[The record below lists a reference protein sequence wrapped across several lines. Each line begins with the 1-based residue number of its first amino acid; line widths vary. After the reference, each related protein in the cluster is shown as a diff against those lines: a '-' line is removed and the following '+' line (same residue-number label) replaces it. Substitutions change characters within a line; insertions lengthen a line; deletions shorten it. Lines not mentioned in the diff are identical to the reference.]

1 MLAAFLGTNM
11 WCLWAGNLIYLSA
24 IYTLQVSD
32 CIGILIYH
40 IYEGK
45 YMVRTFC
52 TSNLCIFLAT
62 SCFHWRCLTNIY
74 LCPHFCHR
82 CIHMNLFSIIYCKL
96 LLMSLCCLY
105 KSKIT
110 AWCAKAP
117 TCVGC
122 GFQGFVLAFTAF
134 CKRLIS
140 ILWPL
145 DHTAVPLPIMP
156 RAFMPFSCHFYNYYI
171 CLFDQTSLLLLNQA
185 FRQFQ
190 TCCSSLWKSSYIWF
204 ALHFA
209 MQCQYWASLK
219 GSRFNYNL
227 ALVHYI
233 LIIVLINLW

>member
-24 IYTLQVSD
+24 IYTLLVSD

-45 YMVRTFC
+45 YMVCTFC

-82 CIHMNLFSIIYCKL
+82 CIYMNLFSIIYCKL

-105 KSKIT
+105 KKKIT
-110 AWCAKAP
+110 AWCAKTP

-122 GFQGFVLAFTAF
+122 RVPGICTCLY
-134 CKRLIS
+134 C
-140 ILWPL
+140 ILQEADFNL
-145 DHTAVPLPIMP
+145 VTIRSHSSAVTNHAKGIH
-156 RAFMPFSCHFYNYYI
+156 AIFMSF
-171 CLFDQTSLLLLNQA
+171 L
-185 FRQFQ
+185 
-190 TCCSSLWKSSYIWF
+190 
-204 ALHFA
+204 
-209 MQCQYWASLK
+209 
-219 GSRFNYNL
+219 
-227 ALVHYI
+227 
-233 LIIVLINLW
+233 